1 MSPGDRLK
9 KRVPA
14 LLALVF
20 VCGPAAFV
28 GGGIGLAAA
37 QQTREVT
44 IQEYRFDPAELRIKV
59 GDTVKWVNREKRTS
73 HSVLFAAENGL
84 ESERLFPQESWQRT
98 FTRPG
103 TYAYRCGPHEEMHGL
118 VVVE

>member
-1 MSPGDRLK
+1 MSTGDRLT

-20 VCGPAAFV
+20 VCSLGAFV
-28 GGGIGLAAA
+28 GGAAA
-37 QQTREVT
+37 QQTLEVT
-44 IQEYRFDPAELRIKV
+44 IREYRFEPAELRIKA

-73 HSVLFAAENGL
+73 HSVLFPAENGL

-98 FTRPG
+98 FTQPG
-103 TYAYRCGPHEEMHGL
+103 TYGYRCGPHEEMHGL